1 MTDNDNTKE
10 IPGMNLEKK
19 YSTEKPVIESNEKL
33 QKEFEKTKKELDK
46 LKTWIIKKYPFT
58 KAIGILPP
66 QSIPLFIDEEEVP
79 KETEKYLHLYMIVP
93 EEKYTSKLKVK
104 KGEHA
109 KNLVE
114 EMKKDILKEID
125 KIKGQKIWLQIKS
138 PVDIWENCLDSKFDL
153 VNATAMSF
161 PVFDT
166 GFLGALRLSAVHKSL
181 VVRKFEK
188 YVVSYVIGGS
198 FIRGEATP
206 TSDLDVFVIINDTD
220 VKRMPRLE
228 LKERLRTWIYKYV
241 SEAMAIA
248 GVNNPIQIQTY
259 LLTDFWES
267 VKDAHPV
274 IFTFIRDGI
283 PIYDQGTFM
292 PWKTLLRM
300 GRLKPSPEAIDLFM
314 KSADKTSNMVERKLI
329 DCMIDIYYGVL
340 NPSQALIMLHG
351 HAPPTHKETPKVMKK
366 LFYDKEKML
375 EKKYVDILEKVVGL
389 FRDWEHE
396 KIKKISGT
404 EIDKLLKDSEA
415 YVKRLK
421 ELRKQINK
429 SYQLRTI
436 EKIYEDAFGLL
447 KGILGN
453 MSVEKTIEK
462 FEKEYVKKGK
472 FTKQHL
478 RILNKIVEAKKDF
491 KKGKIDDKKLDDAR
505 KDSTILISALIEYT
519 QRCDL
524 AMLDKGRMILKYKEG
539 IAELL
544 SANNKTFLIR
554 GQEVKK
560 LTNKIEKSDMAELS
574 DAVEKQK
581 SQENVVIN
589 PKIFELLKKELGSF
603 EIVL

>member
-1 MTDNDNTKE
+1 MVNKDSTKD

-19 YSTEKPVIESNEKL
+19 YSTEKPVIPDSDKL
-33 QKEFEKTKKELDK
+33 QKEFDKTKKELDK
-46 LKTWIIKKYPFT
+46 LKAWIIKKYPFT
-58 KAIGILPP
+58 QAIGILPP
-66 QSIPLFIDEEEVP
+66 QSIQLFIDEEEVP
-79 KETEKYLHLYMIVP
+79 KETEKHLHLYVIIP
-93 EEKYTSKLKVK
+93 EEKFKEIPKIK
-104 KGEHA
+104 PE
-109 KNLVE
+109 
-114 EMKKDILKEID
+114 ILKEID
-125 KIKGQKIWLQIKS
+125 KIKGQKIWLQIKT

-153 VNATAMSF
+153 VNATAMAF
-161 PVFDT
+161 PIHDT
-166 GFLGALRLSAVHKSL
+166 GFLGALRLSSVHKSL

-198 FIRGEATP
+198 FTRGDMTP
-206 TSDLDVFVIINDTD
+206 TSDIDVFVIINDTD
-220 VKRMPRLE
+220 VKRMPRVE
-228 LKERLRTWIYKYV
+228 LRERLRTWIYKYV

-248 GVNNPIQIQTY
+248 GVKNPLNVQTY

-274 IFTFIRDGI
+274 MFTFIRDGI

-300 GRLKPSPEAIDLFM
+300 GRLKPSPEAIDMFM
-314 KSADKTSNMVERKLI
+314 KSADRTQSMVDRKLI
-329 DCMIDIYYGVL
+329 DCMVDIFYGVL

-351 HAPPTHKETPKVMKK
+351 HAPPTHKETPKIMRK
-366 LFYDKEKML
+366 LFFEKEKML
-375 EKKYVDILEKVVGL
+375 EAKYLKILDRVVGL
-389 FRDWEHE
+389 FRDYEHE
-396 KIKKISGT
+396 KLKKISGK
-404 EIDKLLKDSEA
+404 EIDQLLKDSED

-429 SYQLRTI
+429 SYQQRTI
-436 EKIYEDAFGLL
+436 EKIYEDVFGLL

-453 MSVEKTIEK
+453 MSVEKTINT

-472 FTKQHL
+472 FPRQHL
-478 RILNKIVEAKKDF
+478 RILNNIVNARKDF
-491 KKGKIDDKKLDDAR
+491 KKGKIDNKKLDNAR
-505 KDSTILISALIEYT
+505 KDSTILINALIEYT

-524 AMLDKGRMILKYKEG
+524 AMLDKGRMILKYKDG

-544 SANNKTFLIR
+544 NANNKTFLIR

-574 DAVEKQK
+574 EAVEQQK

-589 PKIFELLKKELGSF
+589 PKVFELIKKELGSF
-603 EIVL
+603 EIII

>member
-1 MTDNDNTKE
+1 MVNDNTKD

-19 YSTEKPVIESNEKL
+19 YSTEKPVIESNEQL
-33 QKEFEKTKKELDK
+33 QKEFDKTKKELDK
-46 LKTWIIKKYPFT
+46 LKNWVIKKYPFT
-58 KAIGILPP
+58 QAMGILPP
-66 QSIPLFIDEEEVP
+66 QAIKLFIDEEEIP
-79 KETEKYLHLYMIVP
+79 KETEKHLHLYVIIP
-93 EEKYTSKLKVK
+93 EEKYTGKTKAK
-104 KGEHA
+104 KGE
-109 KNLVE
+109 KPKRIVD

-138 PVDIWENCLDSKFDL
+138 PIDIWENCLDSKFDL
-153 VNATAMSF
+153 VNAIAMSF

-166 GFLGALRLSAVHKSL
+166 GFLGALRLSSVHKSL

-198 FIRGEATP
+198 FTRGDMTP
-206 TSDLDVFVIINDTD
+206 TSDIDVFVIINDTD
-220 VKRMPRLE
+220 VKRMPRVE
-228 LKERLRTWIYKYV
+228 LRERLRTWIYKYV

-248 GVNNPIQIQTY
+248 GVKNPLNVQTY

-274 IFTFIRDGI
+274 MFTFIRDGI

-300 GRLKPSPEAIDLFM
+300 GRLKPSPEAIDMFM
-314 KSADKTSNMVERKLI
+314 KSADRTQKMVDRKLM
-329 DCMIDIYYGVL
+329 DCMVDIFYGVL

-351 HAPPTHKETPKVMKK
+351 HAPPTHKETPKVMRK
-366 LFYDKEKML
+366 LFFEKEKML
-375 EKKYVDILEKVVGL
+375 EAKYLKVLDRVVGL
-389 FRDWEHE
+389 FRDYEHE
-396 KIKKISGT
+396 KLKGISGK
-404 EIDKLLKDSEA
+404 EIDQLLKDSEA

-429 SYQLRTI
+429 SYQSRTI
-436 EKIYEDAFGLL
+436 EKIYEDVFGLL
-447 KGILGN
+447 KGILGK

-472 FTKQHL
+472 FPRQHL
-478 RILNKIVEAKKDF
+478 RILNNIIKARKDF
-491 KKGKIDDKKLDDAR
+491 KKGKIDNKKLDDAR
-505 KDSTILISALIEYT
+505 KDSTILINALIEYT

-524 AMLDKGRMILKYKEG
+524 AMLNKGRMVLKYKDG

-544 SANNKTFLIR
+544 NANNKTFLIR

-560 LTNKIEKSDMAELS
+560 LTNKIEKSDMNELS
-574 DAVEKQK
+574 EAVEQQK
-581 SQENVVIN
+581 SQENIVIN
-589 PKIFELLKKELGSF
+589 PKVFELIKKELGSF
-603 EIVL
+603 EIII

>member
-1 MTDNDNTKE
+1 MTNDNTKD

-33 QKEFEKTKKELDK
+33 QKEFDKTKKQLDK
-46 LKTWIIKKYPFT
+46 LKNWIVKKYPFT
-58 KAIGILPP
+58 KGIGILPP

-93 EEKYTSKLKVK
+93 EEKFK
-104 KGEHA
+104 EIA
-109 KNLVE
+109 KIKPE
-114 EMKKDILKEID
+114 ILKEID
-125 KIKGQKIWLQIKS
+125 KIKGQKIWLQIKT

-161 PVFDT
+161 PIYDT

-206 TSDLDVFVIINDTD
+206 TSDLDIFVIINDTD
-220 VKRMPRLE
+220 VKRMPRVE
-228 LKERLRTWIYKYV
+228 LRERLRTWIYKYV

-300 GRLKPSPEAIDLFM
+300 GRLKPSPEAIDMFM
-314 KSADKTSNMVERKLI
+314 KSADKTQKLVERKLI
-329 DCMIDIYYGVL
+329 DCMIDVYYGVL

-366 LFYDKEKML
+366 LFFEKEKML
-375 EKKYVDILEKVVGL
+375 EAKYLKVLEKVVGL

-396 KIKKISGT
+396 KLKKISGK
-404 EIDKLLKDSEA
+404 EIDQLLKDSEA

-429 SYQLRTI
+429 SYQTRTI
-436 EKIYEDAFGLL
+436 EKIYGDVFGLL
-447 KGILGN
+447 KGIVGSI
-453 MSVEKTIEK
+453 SVEKTIEK

-478 RILNKIVEAKKDF
+478 RILNHIVDARKQF
-491 KKGKIDDKKLDDAR
+491 KKGKIDAKKLDDAR
-505 KDSTILISALIEYT
+505 KNSSILINALIEYT

-524 AMLDKGRMILKYKEG
+524 VMLDKGRMVLKYKDG

-544 SANNKTFLIR
+544 NANKKTFLIR

-560 LTNKIEKSDMAELS
+560 LTNKIEKSDMGELS
-574 DAVEKQK
+574 EAVEHQK

-603 EIVL
+603 EIII